1 MVRVLIVDDYEDSAK
16 LIAKLM
22 NRHGYET
29 HTHGTG
35 RDVVDVAGAFKP
47 HVILCD
53 IGLPDVD
60 GYQVARRIKGHEELR
75 STLLIA
81 VTGYVEESDRRASL
95 EAGFDAHL
103 AKPIDIQR
111 LKDTIDSVVAVCP

>member
-1 MVRVLIVDDYEDSAK
+1 MVRILIVDDYEDSAK
-16 LIAKLM
+16 LIGKLLS
-22 NRHGYET
+22 RHGYET
-29 HTHGTG
+29 QTHGTG
-35 RDVVDVAGAFKP
+35 KDVVHIAEAFKP

-53 IGLPDVD
+53 IGLPDID
-60 GYQVARRIKGHEELR
+60 GYQVARRIKAHEELR

-103 AKPIDIQR
+103 AKPIDVQR
-111 LKDTIDSVVAVCP
+111 LRETIDSLATVCR